1 MFTLIENT
9 ISFDDTS
16 LESFY
21 EGSTTIHLGE
31 REGAPSYAPDLF
43 DDGQLTIYYQS
54 LLGADV
60 WFSAEGTGY
69 RYTEC
74 GVMRF
79 FNELATV
86 ICALPMHRLDTI
98 KFRGPDPDESWELSR
113 AGDRYMLRESRWTEA
128 LSTDRDAFD
137 ASVWEAMG
145 ILMWAYRKQFPDITD
160 ITDYTHCLRV
170 AGDPMFYGATG
181 R

>member
-21 EGSTTIHLGE
+21 EGSTTILLGE
-31 REGAPSYAPDLF
+31 KEGAPSSAPDF
-43 DDGQLTIYYQS
+43 SDDGHLTIYYQS
-54 LLGADV
+54 LLDADV
-60 WFSAEGTGY
+60 WFSAEGTSY

-74 GVMRF
+74 GAMRF

-86 ICALPMHRLDTI
+86 ICALPMHGLDTI
-98 KFRGPDPDESWELSR
+98 KFRGPDLDESWELSR
-113 AGDRYMLRESRWTEA
+113 AGARYMLRESRWTEA
-128 LSTDRDAFD
+128 LSADRDAFD
-137 ASVWEAMG
+137 ASVWDAMR
-145 ILMWAYRKQFPDITD
+145 ILMWAYRKQFPGVPHV
-160 ITDYTHCLRV
+160 TDYTHCLRV
-170 AGDPMFYGATG
+170 AGNPMFYGATG